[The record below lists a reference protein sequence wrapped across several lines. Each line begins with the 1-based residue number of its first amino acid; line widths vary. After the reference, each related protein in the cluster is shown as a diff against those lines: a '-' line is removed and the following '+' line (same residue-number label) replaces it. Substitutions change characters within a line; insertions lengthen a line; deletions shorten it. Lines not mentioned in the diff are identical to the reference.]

1 MPFADLADIN
11 QHLPENSLAITDII
25 DDPWQTDAERIIRGY
40 LSNVYSSATLA
51 SWTTPSNTPGLIRS
65 IAGRLIAAWFYAS
78 KVAGEATEWNDYSDH
93 KYKEAIGL
101 LEQVQSGDL
110 VLSEVSEVVTTGD
123 SISSADFWPNDLEGS
138 MFKIADEFA

>member
-1 MPFADLADIN
+1 MAFASLEDIN
-11 QHLPENSLAITDII
+11 QHLPENSLVITDLI

-40 LSNVYSSATLA
+40 LSNVYSSTTLA

-65 IAGRLIAAWFYAS
+65 IAGRFIAAWFYAS
-78 KVAGEATEWNDYSDH
+78 KVSGEVAEWNEYSDF
-93 KYKEAIGL
+93 KYKEGIAL

-110 VLSEVSEVVTTGD
+110 VLIEVTEEITTGD

-138 MFKIADEFA
+138 MFKIEQEFA